1 MAKEK
6 AKTAA
11 KPAKEKRPVGR
22 PSLYRREYCDRV
34 IEMGKQG
41 YSMASMASL
50 LDVDKATIIRW
61 RDEHEEFRTALSKA
75 MIHAQHWWEIV
86 GVNGMM
92 DGGGKF
98 NALVWKVS
106 MQARFRD
113 DYTERKVQE
122 VSGPGGGP
130 IETKTEQRVKLDAEK
145 LTPEQRDALRAA
157 LLSAKRG
164 EDK

>member
-1 MAKEK
+1 MGKAKT
-6 AKTAA
+6 KTAA

-41 YSMASMASL
+41 YSMASMASM
-50 LDVDKATIIRW
+50 LDVDKATIIDW
-61 RDEHEEFRTALSKA
+61 RTKHPEFATALSKA
-75 MIHAQHWWEIV
+75 FIHAQHWWESV

-92 DGGGKF
+92 DGGKNF

-157 LLSAKRG
+157 LLSGKRG
-164 EDK
+164 DDK

>member
-1 MAKEK
+1 MAKAK
-6 AKTAA
+6 AKAAA
-11 KPAKEKRPVGR
+11 KPAKKKRPVGR
-22 PSLYRREYCDRV
+22 PSLYRREYCDQI
-34 IEMGKQG
+34 IEMGKSG
-41 YSMASMASL
+41 YSIAMMASA
-50 LDVDKATIIRW
+50 LDVDKATIFDW
-61 RDEHEEFRTALSKA
+61 KAKHPEFATALSRA
-75 MIHAQHWWEIV
+75 MTHSQAWWEV
-86 GVNGMM
+86 AGVNGMSV
-92 DGGGKF
+92 GGKDF

-157 LLSAKRG
+157 LLSGKRG
-164 EDK
+164 DDK

>member
-1 MAKEK
+1 MAKAK
-6 AKTAA
+6 AKATERPAA
-11 KPAKEKRPVGR
+11 KRPVGR
-22 PSLYRREYCDRV
+22 PSLYRREYCDQV

-41 YSMASMASL
+41 YSLASMASL

-75 MIHAQHWWEIV
+75 MIHSQHWWESA
-86 GVNGMM
+86 GVMGMM
-92 DGGGKF
+92 KGGKNF

-130 IETKTEQRVKLDAEK
+130 IETKTDQRVSLDAEK
-145 LTPEQRDALRAA
+145 LTPEEREVLRAA
-157 LLSAKRG
+157 LLKAKRG
-164 EDK
+164 DK